1 MTYKEVAS
9 MVESIGVPFAYYQF
23 SKETAKPCPFICF
36 YFEASDDFAADNTNY
51 QRIRPLTLELYTD
64 EKDFA
69 LEETVETTLND
80 HGLVYAREESFIDS
94 EKMLMVVYTTDIVIT
109 EENQDGE

>member
-9 MVESIGVPFAYYQF
+9 MINSTGVSNAYYQF

-36 YFEASDDFAADNTNY
+36 YYEGSNDLAADDTNY
-51 QRIRPLTLELYTD
+51 QKIRTLIIELYTD
-64 EKDFA
+64 EKDFT
-69 LEETVETTLND
+69 LEETVETTLNSY
-80 HGLVYAREESFIDS
+80 GLVYAKAESYIDS
-94 EKMLMVVYTTDIVIT
+94 EKMLMVVFTTDIVIT

>member
-23 SKETAKPCPFICF
+23 SKDTAKPCPFICF
-36 YFEASDDFAADNTNY
+36 YYDSSNDFAADDTNY
-51 QRIRPLTLELYTD
+51 QRIRRLILELYTD
-64 EKDFA
+64 EKDFTM
-69 LEETVETTLND
+69 EETVEAVLNRN
-80 HGLVYAREESFIDS
+80 GLVYAREESVIDS
-94 EKMLMVVYTTDIVIT
+94 EKMYMVVFTTEIVIT

>member
-1 MTYKEVAS
+1 MTYREVAT
-9 MVESIGVPFAYYQF
+9 MVGSIGVPFAYYQF

-36 YFEASDDFAADNTNY
+36 YFEDSNDFAADNTNY

-69 LEETVETTLND
+69 LEETVENTLNA
-80 HGLVYAREESFIDS
+80 HGLVYARYESYIDS
-94 EKMLMVVYTTDIVIT
+94 EKMLMVAYTTDIVIT